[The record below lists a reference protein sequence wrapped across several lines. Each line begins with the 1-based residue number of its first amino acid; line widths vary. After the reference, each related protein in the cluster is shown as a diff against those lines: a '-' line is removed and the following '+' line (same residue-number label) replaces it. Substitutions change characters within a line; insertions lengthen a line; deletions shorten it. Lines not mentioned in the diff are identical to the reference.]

1 MEEIYLKDIIER
13 EYGIEVRELKKIKNT
28 YRINGDEGYCLKII
42 NYNYPHF
49 YFILN
54 CIRHLK
60 NQKLESI
67 LEIMVNKNEKDYIKI
82 GEKYAYM
89 TRWVKSSISDF
100 DNIELIEKIG
110 MEVSNMHIKSRGYS
124 ILEKS
129 KPRIYWGTWIKVFE
143 TRIKEIYDFQNRINQ
158 KAYKSRFDRLYL
170 ENIKKEIEEGK
181 EAIKLLEKS
190 SYLKIMHEKVNE
202 MGFCHHDLENH
213 NILVDENNKI
223 KFIDFDYC
231 ILDSNL
237 HDIASLV
244 WRVNRYSKGDVDIKT
259 KKLLNGYEKNLKI
272 SDEEKEIMKGFLK
285 FPNDFWQRGLQV
297 YWEQQPWEEEILVG
311 KLEEYLKIKDRK
323 NIVIE
328 SI

>member
-1 MEEIYLKDIIER
+1 MEEKYLKNIIER
-13 EYGIEVRELKKIKNT
+13 EYDIEVKEIKKIKNT

-60 NQKLESI
+60 SRRVESI
-67 LEIMVNKNEKDYIKI
+67 LEILENKNKKEYIKI
-82 GEKYAYM
+82 GDKYAYM
-89 TRWVKSSISDF
+89 TRWIKSSISDF

-110 MEVSNMHIKSRGYS
+110 FEVSNMHIKSRGYS

-129 KPRIYWGTWIKVFE
+129 KPRIYWGTWINVFE
-143 TRIKEIYDFQNRINQ
+143 TRVKEIYDFQNRINQ
-158 KAYKSRFDRLYL
+158 KVYKSKFDKLYL
-170 ENIKKEIEEGK
+170 ENIKKEIEEAN

-190 SYLKIMHEKVNE
+190 KYLKIMREKVKE

-213 NILVDENNKI
+213 NILVDMNNEI

-237 HDIASLV
+237 HDVASLI
-244 WRVNRYSKGDVDIKT
+244 WRINRYSNGDIKIKT
-259 KKLLNGYEKNLKI
+259 KSLLEGYERNLKI
-272 SDEEKEIMKGFLK
+272 SNEEKEVMRAFLK

-297 YWEQQPWEEEILVG
+297 YWEQQPWEEEILLG
-311 KLEEYLKIKDRK
+311 KLEEYLKLKARK
-323 NIVIE
+323 SMVID